1 METSCNQNVLTNIS
15 EIQISYQPEFKASE
29 RPMITTSVEIY
40 EVIKGHWNTDT
51 IALKEEFKILLLN
64 RNNRVLGLSH
74 IGIGGMHGVY
84 VDPKLI
90 FATALK
96 SWAASIAL
104 IHNHPSGG
112 LKPSPEDINFTHRL
126 VDGGKLLGILI
137 IDHLI
142 ITPDNRYY
150 SFADEGLI

>member
-1 METSCNQNVLTNIS
+1 METSRIQNDLTNIS
-15 EIQISYQPEFKASE
+15 EIQISYQPKFKASE
-29 RPMITTSVEIY
+29 RPKITTSLETY
-40 EVIKGHWNTDT
+40 NVIKGLWNTDT
-51 IALKEEFKILLLN
+51 IAFKEEFKILLLN

-74 IGIGGMHGVY
+74 IGAGGMHGVY

-90 FATALK
+90 FAAALK
-96 SWAASIAL
+96 SWASCIVL
-104 IHNHPSGG
+104 IHNHPSGT
-112 LKPSPEDINFTHRL
+112 LKPSQEDITFTHRL
-126 VDGGKLLGILI
+126 IDGGKLLDIPV